1 MEFNFGHTKYIKFS
15 LEKEHTQEWIV
26 SLKGQEWV
34 CVDMHTHS
42 VFVIIL
48 YFLYSHVYYLFYL
61 WDTYSHIYIPFP
73 FWQVSEDHINK
84 LDLEEGVYPPCKVFE
99 VCWSSATPPKRSLK
113 IEARIH
119 NVEQSFCDQNY
130 LSYKITASAGYC
142 VIMCS
147 TKYLNI

>member
-1 MEFNFGHTKYIKFS
+1 MCRYAHPFSFCNNF
-15 LEKEHTQEWIV
+15 
-26 SLKGQEWV
+26 
-34 CVDMHTHS
+34 
-42 VFVIIL
+42 IL
-48 YFLYSHVYYLFYL
+48 LYSHVYYLFYL

-84 LDLEEGVYPPCKVFE
+84 YTMPLSQCDKDCIELDLEEGVYPPCIVFE